1 MKDEILNSS
10 LRFWDTSDF
19 SDSNSSEAIA
29 VFNELVKNNELYLV
43 TPNLYWRGKP
53 TQHGTTPPLPS
64 QIIKKLYPMSGVGLS
79 ESSAANFLHL
89 SQQVPNYIHVA
100 VPTYVDNEIV
110 GTIKFVPRPKNIGRY
125 NCELNFPEVA
135 ILETLNS
142 WNDYVE
148 IPDEEGE
155 QIIYELVNSE
165 RVNKRRLV
173 ASLYSEPQ
181 EVMDKLLDILNKKN
195 TSNQ

>member
-125 NCELNFPEVA
+125 N
-135 ILETLNS
+135 
-142 WNDYVE
+142 YVE

>member
-1 MKDEILNSS
+1 MKDEITNSS
-10 LRFWDTSDF
+10 LRFWTANDF
-19 SDSNSSEAIA
+19 SGHSFSEITE
-29 VFNELVKNNELYLV
+29 VFNDLVRNHELYLV
-43 TPNLYWRGKP
+43 TPNLYWRGTP
-53 TQHGTTPPLPS
+53 THQGTSAPLPS
-64 QIIKKLYPMSGVGLS
+64 QIIKKLYPMAGVGLS

-89 SQQVPNYIHVA
+89 SHQVPNYIHVA
-100 VPTYVDNEIV
+100 VPTDVDDEIV

-155 QIIYELVNSE
+155 QIIYELVNST

-181 EVMDKLLDILNKKN
+181 EVMDKLLDIINKKKDA
-195 TSNQ
+195 